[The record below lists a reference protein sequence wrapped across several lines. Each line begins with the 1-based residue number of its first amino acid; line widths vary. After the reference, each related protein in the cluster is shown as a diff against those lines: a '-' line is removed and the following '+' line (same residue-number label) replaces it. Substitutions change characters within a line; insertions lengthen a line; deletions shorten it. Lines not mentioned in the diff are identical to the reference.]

1 MIWRP
6 TLTHQDYMKYDI
18 QSMTTKFS
26 VRPSVGKTKKMKQS
40 SSTVPKTTTNKQHQ
54 HQHQRQCHHPK
65 HDSDRIT
72 AIEIK
77 KPEKEKVK
85 ESINEDDSEDDDN
98 SDSEEEE
105 DNDINT
111 TKQFTMA
118 NNETNSQGVFLN
130 FSYDLSPQSVSRKR
144 KKNALTTAAT
154 TTTIAKSKKAA
165 YRVNGVNILNR
176 KNLDS
181 KTAIERLQRRRE
193 NHNHVERRR
202 RDTINNIIYELS
214 QVVPHAIWSGK
225 KPHKGNIL
233 KATLDYILTLQEENR
248 IYKEQLN
255 NKSNSNDGSSSTP
268 IPTIIQPSTY
278 NNITNSALSSPSPL
292 PSLPSSPS
300 VISHSSPFTSIN
312 DNPLSPVPVHKNQD
326 KKNGFTFL
334 QMDGY
339 EKAYNNTCHY

>member
-40 SSTVPKTTTNKQHQ
+40 SSTLSKTTNKQHQ
-54 HQHQRQCHHPK
+54 HQCHHPK

-72 AIEIK
+72 AIEIEK
-77 KPEKEKVK
+77 SEKEKEKAKVK
-85 ESINEDDSEDDDN
+85 DNMNEDDFEDDD
-98 SDSEEEE
+98 DTEEEE
-105 DNDINT
+105 DDDDNTDT
-111 TKQFTMA
+111 TKQLTMT
-118 NNETNSQGVFLN
+118 NNETNNQGVFLN

-144 KKNALTTAAT
+144 KKTTVTAVT
-154 TTTIAKSKKAA
+154 TTAKSKKAA

-214 QVVPHAIWSGK
+214 QVVPLAIWSGK

-248 IYKEQLN
+248 IYKEKLN
-255 NKSNSNDGSSSTP
+255 TKNNNGDNSSSIP
-268 IPTIIQPSTY
+268 IPAIIQSSTY
-278 NNITNSALSSPSPL
+278 NNNNISNTALSSPSPL
-292 PSLPSSPS
+292 PSSPS
-300 VISHSSPFTSIN
+300 TISHSSPFTSIN
-312 DNPLSPVPVHKNQD
+312 DNPLSPIPVHNDQD
-326 KKNGFTFL
+326 KKKGFTFL
-334 QMDGY
+334 QMDGC